1 MSPTRFMPG
10 LGLIALLVILASLAA
25 RQPEL
30 SALGASPLTLA
41 IILGAMLGNLQPK
54 LAHGRCHPGLRLAQK
69 TLLRAGVALY
79 GFNLN
84 LQQIAEAG
92 RSGLLID
99 ILMLGSTLAIGYFVG
114 TRWLRMERESAL
126 LIAAGSAI
134 CGAAAIVATVSV
146 LRLEERD
153 SVKKAA
159 TAVATVVLFG
169 TAAMFL
175 YPMIFAWL
183 GGSRS
188 LFGIFIGS
196 TVHEVAQVVAIGNS
210 IGGEAA
216 HNALIVKMI
225 RVLLLV
231 PFLLGLSFW
240 LARKTEAG
248 EKKHITVPWF
258 ALIFVLFA
266 AINSVF
272 ALPDDILLI
281 LRQAGI
287 ISLSFAMAAFG
298 METTFTL
305 IRQAGLK
312 PLLLGAILFAYLV
325 IIGGWVNLRLAG

>member
-1 MSPTRFMPG
+1 MPSRKILPG
-10 LGLIALLVILASLAA
+10 LALIALLVVLASVAA
-25 RQPEL
+25 GRPEL

-41 IILGAMLGNLQPK
+41 IVFGALLGNLKPTFTQ
-54 LAHGRCHPGLRLAQK
+54 GRWHAGLRFAQK
-69 TLLRAGVALY
+69 ILLRAGVALY
-79 GFNLN
+79 GFNIN

-99 ILMLGSTLAIGYFVG
+99 VLMLSSTLAIGYFVG
-114 TRWLRMERESAL
+114 TRWLRMERAQAL

-146 LRLEERD
+146 LRMDETD
-153 SVKKAA
+153 SVRKAA

-175 YPMIFAWL
+175 YPLLFTWL

-196 TVHEVAQVVAIGNS
+196 TVHEVAQVVAIGNA
-210 IGGEAA
+210 IGGSAS
-216 HNALIVKMI
+216 HNAVIVKMI
-225 RVLLLV
+225 RVLMLV

-240 LARKTEAG
+240 LARSEAAG
-248 EKKHITVPWF
+248 EKRRITVPWF
-258 ALIFVLFA
+258 ALIFVFFA

-272 ALPDDILLI
+272 DMPVNALQV
-281 LRQAGI
+281 LRQTGVI
-287 ISLSFAMAAFG
+287 CLSFAMAAFG
-298 METTFTL
+298 METTFAL

-312 PLLLGAILFAYLV
+312 PLLLGAILFTYLV
-325 IIGGWVNLRLAG
+325 IVGAWINFGVAW

>member
-1 MSPTRFMPG
+1 MSLRKFFPG
-10 LGLIALLVILASLAA
+10 LGLIALLVALASLGA

-41 IILGAMLGNLQPK
+41 IILGALLGNLQPA
-54 LAHGRCHPGLRLAQK
+54 LAQGRWQPGLRFAQK
-69 TLLRAGVALY
+69 ILLRAGVAFY

-99 ILMLGSTLAIGYFVG
+99 VLMLCSTLAVGYFVG
-114 TRWLRMERESAL
+114 TRWLRMERASAL

-146 LRLEERD
+146 LRLEESD

-169 TAAMFL
+169 TAAMFI
-175 YPMIFAWL
+175 YPLLFTWL
-183 GGSRS
+183 GGSRP

-196 TVHEVAQVVAIGNS
+196 TVHEVAQVVAIGNA
-210 IGGEAA
+210 IGGAAA
-216 HNALIVKMI
+216 HNAVIVKMI
-225 RVLLLV
+225 RVLMLV
-231 PFLLGLSFW
+231 PFLLALSFW
-240 LARKTEAG
+240 LARGQPAG
-248 EKKHITVPWF
+248 HKKHIAVPWF

-266 AINSVF
+266 ALNSLLAV
-272 ALPDDILLI
+272 PDNLLQV
-281 LRQAGI
+281 LRQTSV

-298 METTFTL
+298 METTVTL

-325 IIGGWVNLRLAG
+325 IVGGGVNFWLAG